1 MEASYH
7 DFDGQT
13 VVITGGANGIGE
25 SMVRLFSAQG
35 ARVCFCDVDEV
46 RGEALAS
53 EVGGAEFARVDLLQP
68 AEIAKW
74 IGSVGEISVL
84 INNAADDPRIP
95 LSELTVE
102 VWDRVIDLNLRAYM
116 LTVREALPHFTK
128 TASVINFSS
137 VTFHL
142 GPPQMAAYV
151 ASKGGI
157 LAMTR
162 SLARELGPKGIR
174 VNTIS
179 PGWIMTER
187 QEREY
192 VTDEVRA
199 LLAERQCQPELIDPE
214 EIGRVALFLG
224 SSASSAITGQ
234 EILADRGWFHA

>member
-35 ARVCFCDVDEV
+35 ARVCFCDVDEA
-46 RGEALAS
+46 RGNALAD
-53 EVGGAEFARVDLLQP
+53 EVEGAEFAWVDLLQP
-68 AEIAKW
+68 KEIVKW

-84 INNAADDPRIP
+84 VNNAANDPRVP
-95 LSELTVE
+95 LADLTVE
-102 VWDRVIDLNLRAYM
+102 AWDRVINLNLRAYM
-116 LTVREALPHFTK
+116 LTVREALPHFSDV
-128 TASVINFSS
+128 ASVINFSS

-142 GPPQMAAYV
+142 GPPEMTAYV

-162 SLARELGPKGIR
+162 TLARELGPKGIR

-192 VTDEVRA
+192 VDGEVREM
-199 LLAERQCQPELIDPE
+199 LAKRQCQPKLIEPD
-214 EIGRVALFLG
+214 EIGRVALFLA